1 MQHAVKN
8 EDYFVGFEDKTAN
21 EVQNEN
27 FPAAVSFFVTNSFVR
42 TYVRPCTWQIYQI
55 YNGKILIFGSHNR
68 IDQPT
73 RIEQGIPISDLRKLR
88 HNNNNPDYNPNP
100 NRNVPWDNVRSLDII
115 ALIKRNKAWQP
126 IVPRF
131 FQVRLPEVQVVME

>member
-42 TYVRPCTWQIYQI
+42 TYVRPCT
-55 YNGKILIFGSHNR
+55 
-68 IDQPT
+68 
-73 RIEQGIPISDLRKLR
+73 
-88 HNNNNPDYNPNP
+88 
-100 NRNVPWDNVRSLDII
+100 
-115 ALIKRNKAWQP
+115 
-126 IVPRF
+126 
-131 FQVRLPEVQVVME
+131 